1 MTSTN
6 NDIFY
11 LGIDGGGSTCRA
23 RLTSATGE
31 VIGTGISGPAN
42 PVHGL
47 HSAQASIMAAT
58 ELALAAAGLPLTAS
72 SRLVAGLGLA
82 GVNLPS
88 VYQAVSQWQHPFHA
102 MYLTTDLHIACLG
115 AHGGGD
121 GAVLIAGT
129 GSCGCVVASER
140 MTVYGGHG
148 FLWGDK
154 GSGAWLGLEAVKAVL
169 LAADGL
175 GEQTQLTAWLGEHL
189 QAEGVMIVDRL
200 ATAKA
205 SDYAQLAQCVFR
217 AAAAGDML
225 AINLLRDGGQY
236 LSALAHKLGEQ
247 GPKRLSFIGGLAAP
261 MTPWLH
267 PEVAAR
273 LSDPVDLPEAGAI
286 HFARQQFSPS

>member
-1 MTSTN
+1 MTVAN
-6 NDIFY
+6 NDMLY

-23 RLTSATGE
+23 RLTSAAGE
-31 VIGTGISGPAN
+31 VIGTGVGGPAN

-47 HSAQASIMAAT
+47 QQAQASIMAAT
-58 ELALAAAGLPLTAS
+58 ELALAAAGLPLTARS
-72 SRLVAGLGLA
+72 KLVAGLGLA

-102 MYLTTDLHIACLG
+102 MYLTTDLHIASLG

-121 GAVLIAGT
+121 GAALIAGT
-129 GSCGCVVASER
+129 GSCGCVVAGER
-140 MTVYGGHG
+140 ITVYGGHG

-175 GEQTQLTAWLGEHL
+175 GRQTQLTALLGEHL

-200 ATAKA
+200 AAAKA

-217 AAAAGDML
+217 AAAAGDAL
-225 AINLLRDGGQY
+225 ATNLLCDGGQY
-236 LSALAHKLGEQ
+236 LSALANKLWEQ
-247 GPKRLSFIGGLAAP
+247 EPKRMSFIGGLAGP
-261 MTPWLH
+261 MMPWLH

-273 LSDPVDLPEAGAI
+273 LSDPVDLPEGGAI
-286 HFARQQFSPS
+286 YFARQRFSSR